1 MLVENCWLSSQI
13 MCCRHPHRCLTLRL
27 NKRIIKNL
35 HLQTDGCQ
43 CPFFEKS
50 IPLKTL
56 ITPLGAKPK
65 LLDQAS
71 PKSLQYPHGAS
82 LIWVRLKMMLECK
95 VCFTLGCG
103 QGKPCTPGVI
113 SSIAEFFASLLIEPV
128 VSGSN

>member
-1 MLVENCWLSSQI
+1 MAVNVHFLKKASQW
-13 MCCRHPHRCLTLRL
+13 
-27 NKRIIKNL
+27 
-35 HLQTDGCQ
+35 
-43 CPFFEKS
+43 
-50 IPLKTL
+50 KTL

-82 LIWVRLKMMLECK
+82 RIWVRLKMMLECK

-113 SSIAEFFASLLIEPV
+113 SSIAEFSASLLGNTV
-128 VSGSN
+128 RRNKAVSPFGAIRFAIAPLSFWKPRQCLSDGRP